1 MKSLFNS
8 INQYFVPDFKKYGIG
23 VICGEFKE
31 IKEEIFIECK
41 SKCES
46 LWVLVKDSSDDKEIT
61 ERVRTLYNTQGVDGV
76 LIYSGE
82 DQLLLYLRDLSPD
95 IRFLENKY
103 KGKIYPGFGLNY
115 PVCYLDF

>member
-8 INQYFVPDFKKYGIG
+8 INQFFVPDFKKYGIG
-23 VICGEFKE
+23 VICLESE
-31 IKEEIFIECK
+31 DIEEEIFIECK
-41 SKCES
+41 SKCKN
-46 LWVLVKDSSDDKEIT
+46 LWVLVRDCSDDKEIV

-82 DQLLLYLRDLSPD
+82 DQLLLYLRDLCPD
-95 IRFLENKY
+95 IRFLQDKY
-103 KGKIYPGFGLNY
+103 RGKIYPGFGLNY